1 MKMLWKKNIF
11 EGMYLFEA
19 ILSSVHVDCLFD
31 VSAVHFKQK
40 IEKTTVDPG
49 DADVHVISTPRC
61 FFDYHYH
68 MYNMQYWCIHYM
80 FYRWTERIQY
90 PDHSGSYRS
99 SLPTEFNWGWLFQ
112 PECSYHPSWH
122 LSPSHLW
129 KWCRHANCLRCWLAG
144 RGVAFRYAD
153 M

>member
-144 RGVAFRYAD
+144 RDVAFRYAD